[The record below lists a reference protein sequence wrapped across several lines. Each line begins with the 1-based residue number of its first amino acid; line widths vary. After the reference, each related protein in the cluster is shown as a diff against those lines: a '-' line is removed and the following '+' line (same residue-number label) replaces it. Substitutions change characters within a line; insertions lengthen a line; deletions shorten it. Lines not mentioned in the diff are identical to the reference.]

1 MSIVQIKIDNDAN
14 ILKYITL
21 IRKFNSALSIQTI
34 KSNIKNGH
42 YVVSHDLYAYN
53 VVDELLEIDH
63 TARFRQL
70 LAGLKAA
77 KATLHIYCDN
87 ELITLQY
94 LDNLIVS
101 MHETDKAL
109 QQEMDRFLGE
119 E

>member
-21 IRKFNSALSIQTI
+21 IRKFNSALPIQTI

-70 LAGLKAA
+70 LVNLITAG
-77 KATLHIYCDN
+77 ATVHIYCDD

-94 LDNLIVS
+94 LDNLIAA
-101 MHETDKAL
+101 MHETERAL

-119 E
+119 G